1 MTIRHSKKALMVSAF
16 ISLFIFIGFYFIFA
30 RYLTKDWDIYIIGFF
45 ISLIAC
51 FGPFLK
57 ELYRHK
63 FNFLEIENGDL
74 KISNLFNKVV
84 IPSDKFADYKI
95 YSGIYE
101 KLLKIYDFEVY
112 TTGGEVYLFKS
123 IDKENNI
130 ESLLDEFTKPK
141 EA

>member
-16 ISLFIFIGFYFIFA
+16 ASLFIFMGFYFIFA

-57 ELYRHK
+57 ELYKYK

-112 TTGGEVYLFKS
+112 TTGGEEYIFKS
-123 IDKENNI
+123 IDRDTDLEGLI
-130 ESLLDEFTKPK
+130 DEFTKPK